1 MLISINRV
9 NLVLVSTTPIMKTN
23 YFISF
28 IIHVKV
34 YYPIVTISMLPII
47 KLLTLIIEISSHKIR
62 PYLIY
67 LYI

>member
-1 MLISINRV
+1 MLISISRV
-9 NLVLVSTTPIMKTN
+9 NLMLMLTTLIMKTN

-34 YYPIVTISMLPII
+34 YYPIVTILMLPII
-47 KLLTLIIEISSHKIR
+47 KHLTLIIGISSHKIR
-62 PYLIY
+62 PSLIF